1 MQTDH
6 NLTDKQVEEQLKD
19 RKWQDAQIK
28 GLSAWVN
35 SYLTKAGIAPLKNL
49 PQDFDDGVKLCQFLN
64 LVQEDLK
71 VEKYIQNPKQRIQ
84 KIENANKALK
94 FIQND
99 LKIRLIGIGA
109 EDIIDGDLK
118 LTLGM
123 LWSSFRKLALGGF
136 GEEGSKGGKPE
147 DDLLEWIRS
156 MTKDYEGVD
165 VQNFKTSFNDGLAW
179 AALINRFDPDFLDFD
194 SLDTSNPEAVLNKVF
209 DAAESKLG
217 IPKLMDAKDL
227 ISGQT
232 DERSVIL
239 YSSLFYH
246 AWKMDY
252 SKRAELASRRK
263 GVKEKVT
270 ELKSKLAYETEE
282 LEKAKLERENALR
295 ARSDKEQQ
303 IKDEME
309 AKIAELE
316 RRVAELRAERDRLK
330 GLIGDGKSKR
340 RQNAEENYSRLT
352 QDRDRLL
359 AELEEERLK
368 GDNIG
373 RENVS
378 LLAENKKMKEQLQK
392 SGLGLHPGLE
402 FGGSDLSLMRGLLRE
417 HVNMLHTQWLGI
429 QDAERDAA
437 EKNVIRKERKDLYTS
452 IKQTE
457 SETKAKTDIFEKNK
471 HLDTKFKETGK
482 TMVEILRVKD
492 AINELCEFVD
502 KKGYLNT
509 LSEGGKKRKKRWFVL
524 RGFFLS
530 YYNKPEDV
538 DDLAEGEL
546 SLENTTAEGRELKSA
561 PQYVIKFRVKENEE
575 KEELLVAS
583 KNQLDRDE
591 WLTEIVGRIV
601 YLQYLNVM
609 EAQSSRPDSRIV
621 QLLKQ
626 QRLSTINLDN
636 RSLQGGK
643 VIKILKDFIEI
654 HPELET
660 VSFMNTEITDDE
672 LVLLVENVLRFLPKL
687 RNLNLSRN
695 SITEK
700 GLEALGTL
708 SNTGILILNLSHN
721 KIGDGIPD
729 GFLKV
734 LKNNPEVRSLDLSHN
749 HIGDAGIEKL
759 SGVLVG
765 LGDLNGILLS
775 GNMIGDAG
783 CKGIARVVESG
794 KGIEEVNLKGNKIRD
809 DGARVILKAV
819 GKRGGIK
826 MVDLGENEVGTEG
839 IAAVSEVFGNGK
851 KAGVEVDFSGS
862 RELVGGAGLK
872 VLTELTDVEAPKFTF
887 RQH

>member
-1 MQTDH
+1 MSTDH

-35 SYLTKAGIAPLKNL
+35 SYLNKAGIAPLKNV
-49 PQDFDDGVKLCQFLN
+49 PGDFDDGVKLCQFLN

-71 VEKYIQNPKQRIQ
+71 MEKYIQNPKQRIQ
-84 KIENANKALK
+84 KIENASKALK

-123 LWSSFRKLALGGF
+123 LWSSFRKLALGTLA
-136 GEEGSKGGKPE
+136 EGAEGGKGSKPE

-165 VQNFKTSFNDGLAW
+165 VQNFKNSFNDGLAW

-194 SLDTSNPEAVLNKVF
+194 SLDPSNPEATLNKVF
-209 DAAESKLG
+209 DAAETKLG

-232 DERSVIL
+232 DERSVTL

-270 ELKSKLAYETEE
+270 ELKSKLAFETEE
-282 LEKAKLERENALR
+282 LEKAKAERENALR

-316 RRVAELRAERDRLK
+316 RKVAELRAERDRLK

-340 RQNAEENYSRLT
+340 RQNAEDNYSRLNK
-352 QDRDRLL
+352 DRDRLL

-368 GDNIG
+368 GDSIG

-378 LLAENKKMKEQLQK
+378 LLAENKRMKEQLQK

-417 HVNMLHTQWLGI
+417 HANMLHTQWRGI

-437 EKNVIRKERKDLYTS
+437 EKNVIRKERKELYTA

-457 SETKAKTDIFEKNK
+457 AETKAKTDVFEKNR
-471 HLDTKFKETGK
+471 HLEVKFKETGK

-509 LSEGGKKRKKRWFVL
+509 QSEGGKKWKKRWFVL

-530 YYNKPEDV
+530 YYNKPEEV
-538 DDLAEGEL
+538 DDIAEGEL
-546 SLENTTAEGRELKSA
+546 SLENATAEGRELKSA

-575 KEELLVAS
+575 KEELMVAS

-601 YLQYLNVM
+601 YLQYLNIM

-626 QRLSTINLDN
+626 QRLSNISLDN
-636 RSLQGGK
+636 RSLSGGK

-660 VSFMNTEITDDE
+660 VSFMNTELSDDE
-672 LVLLVENVLRFLPKL
+672 VVLLVENVLKFLPKL

-695 SITEK
+695 SISAK
-700 GLEALGTL
+700 GLEVLGTL
-708 SNTGILILNLSHN
+708 SNTGLQTLTLSHN
-721 KIGDGIPD
+721 KIGDTLPD
-729 GFLKV
+729 AFLTL
-734 LKNNPEVRSLDLSHN
+734 LKNNPEIRSLDLSHN
-749 HIGDAGIEKL
+749 EIADSGAERL
-759 SGVLVG
+759 SSVLLG
-765 LGDLNGILLS
+765 LADLNGIFLT
-775 GNMIGDAG
+775 GNKIGDAG
-783 CKGIARVVESG
+783 CKAIARVIESG
-794 KGIEEVNLKGNKIRD
+794 KGIEEVRLKGNRVKD
-809 DGARVILKAV
+809 DGAKAVLKAV

-826 MVDLGENEVGTEG
+826 VVDLGENEVGTEPT
-839 IAAVSEVFGNGK
+839 I
-851 KAGVEVDFSGS
+851 
-862 RELVGGAGLK
+862 
-872 VLTELTDVEAPKFTF
+872 
-887 RQH
+887 